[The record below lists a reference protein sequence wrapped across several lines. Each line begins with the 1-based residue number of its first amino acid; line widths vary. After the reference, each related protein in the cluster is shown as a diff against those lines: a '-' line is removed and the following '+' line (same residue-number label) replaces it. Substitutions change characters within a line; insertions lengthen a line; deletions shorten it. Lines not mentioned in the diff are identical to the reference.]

1 MWRNLKISTK
11 LLLGFGIVLFVF
23 IVSVLVM
30 WSYLNGVRQGSDT
43 MANRISVELELMSD
57 FSRMAA
63 EVFIATSTL
72 QYSENQG
79 TIANYREQL
88 AKVMVIEAAIA
99 DMVRRHPEL
108 EATAHAAN
116 VALPLARQ
124 YVENMDRVL
133 TVIARKQTQLETLGN
148 MGAVLSNEMSGI
160 LEVIHRQMESRF
172 NNLASL
178 EITEADLEE
187 LHGLASAKEL
197 SARLLES
204 VMSLRRDAWQGIAA
218 AQSGGGVEVLR
229 ELDGNVDEFRI
240 QAEGIRPFF
249 TTQEEIR
256 VFEKL
261 IAELASYGTALSEFI
276 RTSVELEELHNAR
289 APLRESLSNEI
300 DAATDK
306 AVANVKNI
314 STENLENLSH
324 ALTVMFGATI
334 FAIIVSIGIGVFIA
348 RSISKPIATIVSLAK
363 RANEGDFTIKKTDFN
378 YEGRDEM
385 GSMVTALAH
394 MIETQSTTLAQI
406 VKISEELANGAGD
419 LSAISEETNASMEEV
434 KASINQVSTL
444 SESNGSALE
453 ESNAGIE
460 EMSAGADTVARSA
473 TDSAAFIAQ
482 TTDASNKAIQTIN
495 NVIKGMHDVDA
506 NAKESET
513 KTRQLVSS
521 VDNVSS
527 FVSVITGIADQTNL
541 LALNAAI
548 EAARAGEVGRGFA
561 VVAEEVRKL
570 AEESARAA
578 QNVNGIIKEL
588 QVGAQESI
596 KATAEAGRLIVT
608 NLDQADRALEELN
621 DALAQMQKANDSIQN
636 IAAIAEE
643 QAASSKEMA
652 QAIDSATKGSLE
664 LVGTVSNIQRAT
676 DETTQATEGVA
687 RQAEAMTS
695 HAQTLAELLSM
706 FKLGTTE
713 AKPEPAKK
721 LPGVKMLNAKK

>member
-334 FAIIVSIGIGVFIA
+334 FAIIVSIGIGIFIA